1 MTAIRRLTPA
11 SGLGAITAFH
21 GFTVDANGNLNYT
34 FADNGD
40 QKLQDGNE
48 SDNYVMYEAATS
60 DFRYAINDAGELV
73 ITFTTAS

>member
-11 SGLGAITAFH
+11 QGLGAITGFH
-21 GFTVDANGNLNYT
+21 AFTVDADGNLNYT

-40 QKLQDGNE
+40 QKLQNGDE
-48 SDNYVMYEAATS
+48 LDNYVMYEASTS

-73 ITFTTAS
+73 ITFTTTS

>member
-11 SGLGAITAFH
+11 SGLGAITGFH
-21 GFTVDANGNLNYT
+21 GFNVDAAGNLNYT

>member
-1 MTAIRRLTPA
+1 MTAIRRLTPSA
-11 SGLGAITAFH
+11 GLGAITGFH
-21 GFTVDANGNLNYT
+21 GFTVDSDGNLLYT

-48 SDNYVMYEAATS
+48 LDNYVMYEAATS

-73 ITFTTAS
+73 ISFTTAS